1 MPTLTSRGRCVPP
14 VLPQQR
20 WHVSKS
26 LFNIQTACR
35 KDLVWRLRSH
45 LQARRR
51 SSSVEFGRSLTI
63 VAISIVPALIP
74 MQSAGSR
81 ATFPSRGPT
90 FGGRAR
96 ALVTAEMLGTIRPA
110 KHRNRPET
118 LSTGGRPY
126 ERTSEPAR
134 QPEPTKWCHG
144 SPDGHAWSL
153 QARGLPPL
161 SPDGRRWPFR
171 ASGPL
176 VATFLMLPRSRG
188 AIGRVRA
195 TPGALPTAGRSTDGL
210 DARANESPERE
221 GG

>member
-1 MPTLTSRGRCVPP
+1 MPTLTSRGRCVRP

-20 WHVSKS
+20 CHVSKS

-96 ALVTAEMLGTIRPA
+96 ALVTAEMLGTFRPSG
-110 KHRNRPET
+110 HRNRAET
-118 LSTGGRPY
+118 LSTGGRP
-126 ERTSEPAR
+126 
-134 QPEPTKWCHG
+134 
-144 SPDGHAWSL
+144 
-153 QARGLPPL
+153 
-161 SPDGRRWPFR
+161 
-171 ASGPL
+171 
-176 VATFLMLPRSRG
+176 
-188 AIGRVRA
+188 
-195 TPGALPTAGRSTDGL
+195 
-210 DARANESPERE
+210 
-221 GG
+221 